1 MYCMLYVLYVF
12 LCSRHVTHRSS
23 LEGESYMLLP
33 TTFEPG
39 QEATFTFRV
48 LSRGQVGL
56 ASTVLLYINNK
67 C

>member
-1 MYCMLYVLYVF
+1 M
-12 LCSRHVTHRSS
+12 THRSS

-56 ASTVLLYINNK
+56 ASTVPYWT
-67 C
+67 